1 MMQILLAVLTFL
13 FVATAVV
20 ALGVFFTYRK
30 KRVMDRLQG
39 IQAMSYET
47 DTEDMLK
54 LPFMQRV
61 VSPALTGLGH
71 RLSGLAPG
79 EIRSKMEKKI
89 IYAGTPWNLNFYSL
103 LAVQVLLAGAL
114 LVFSL
119 LFFNLVGFE
128 GVRMWLVVAVTTLIG
143 FFLPVSMINIKGENR
158 QTVIR
163 RSLPDMLDL
172 LLVSVEAGLGFDMA
186 LKKVTQQFSGPLSLE
201 IKRALDEIRMGGTRE
216 AALRGIARRTG
227 VSELSS
233 FISAVIQSEQ
243 LGSNIAGTLRVQSDY
258 MRQKR
263 RQRAEEMAMKA
274 PVKLVFP
281 LLFFIFPALFV
292 VILGPAAI
300 SIFRMFTT
308 ML

>member
-1 MMQILLAVLTFL
+1 MTEEVDA
-13 FVATAVV
+13 
-20 ALGVFFTYRK
+20 
-30 KRVMDRLQG
+30 
-39 IQAMSYET
+39 
-47 DTEDMLK
+47 EDMLQ
-54 LPFMQRV
+54 LPFLTRV
-61 VSPALTGLGH
+61 VAPALTGMGQSLG
-71 RLSGLAPG
+71 RLAPSEFRTG
-79 EIRSKMEKKI
+79 MEKRI
-89 IYAGTPWNLNFYSL
+89 LYAGTPWKLNFYSL
-103 LAVQVLLAGAL
+103 LAVQVLLGG
-114 LVFSL
+114 SML
-119 LFFNLVGFE
+119 LFSIMLMRLAQAG
-128 GVRMWLVVAVTTLIG
+128 GGRMLFVVLLMTAIG
-143 FFLPVSMINIKGENR
+143 IFLPVGVINSRGEAR
-158 QTVIR
+158 QKAIR
-163 RSLPDMLDL
+163 RALPDMLDL

-186 LKKVTQQFSGPLSLE
+186 LKKVIQQMPGPLSLE

-216 AALRGIARRTG
+216 AALRGIAKRTG

-274 PVKLVFP
+274 PVKLIFP

-300 SIFRMFTT
+300 NIFRMFTT

>member
-1 MMQILLAVLTFL
+1 MQILLALLAFL
-13 FVATAVV
+13 FVSTAVV
-20 ALGVFFTYRK
+20 AIGVLFTYRK

-39 IQAMSYET
+39 IQAMSAET
-47 DTEDMLK
+47 DAENMLK
-54 LPFMQRV
+54 LPFTERV
-61 VSPALTGLGH
+61 LVPALTGMGH
-71 RLSGLAPG
+71 RLSGAAPG

-89 IYAGTPWNLNFYSL
+89 IYAGTPWKLNFYSL
-103 LAVQVLLAGAL
+103 LAVQFLLAGAL
-114 LVFSL
+114 LVFSI
-119 LFFNLVGFE
+119 FFFSLIGLE
-128 GVRMWLVVAVTTLIG
+128 GAMMWLVVVITTLIG
-143 FFLPVSMINIKGENR
+143 FFLPVSVINMKGEGR

-233 FISAVIQSEQ
+233 FVSAVIQSEQ

-292 VILGPAAI
+292 VILGPAVI

-308 ML
+308 LL